1 MRLLALAFTVLTSTS
16 MFAADLSGKYSVK
29 GSNPGGSA
37 YTGSLTLVRNGESYA
52 LTWDSGGISTG
63 IGIAVGDA
71 LAVAVGDGC
80 AVAGYQVN
88 AEGGL
93 DGKWIGPQGGVVA
106 SEQAVPG
113 VGTTQG
119 LAGDYVVKGTNPD
132 GKPYKGGLG
141 IVVNEG
147 VLRFSWRTGSNFE
160 GYGIQQEGRIAAVWG
175 NAGCGVV
182 LYRVTADGV
191 LSGIWKY
198 PDSTIGNET
207 ATR

>member
-1 MRLLALAFTVLTSTS
+1 MRLLVLALTVLTSTS
-16 MFAADLSGKYSVK
+16 ALAADLSGKYSVK
-29 GSNPGGSA
+29 GNNPGGSG
-37 YTGSLTLVRNGESYA
+37 YNGTLTLVRKGDAYA
-52 LTWDSGGISTG
+52 LSWESGGISTG
-63 IGIAVGDA
+63 IGVAFGDA

-93 DGKWIGPQGGVVA
+93 DGKWTGPQGGAVA

-113 VGTTQG
+113 IGTTKG
-119 LAGDYVVKGTNPD
+119 LAGDYVVKGSNAD

-141 IVVNEG
+141 IVVDDP

-160 GYGIQQEGRIAAVWG
+160 GYGIQLENRIAAVWG
-175 NAGCGVV
+175 NPGCGVV
-182 LYRVTADGV
+182 LYRVTADGI

-198 PDSTIGNET
+198 PDSAIGNET